1 MFEAAS
7 YFDIRYSLASK
18 VVNAVDAVGWGIVA
32 ASTIA
37 AIISAGGLAV
47 SSAII
52 DFGVITIK
60 NYLSRNL
67 KAQAIA
73 W

>member
-7 YFDIRYSLASK
+7 YFGIRTGLAK
-18 VVNAVDAVGWGIVA
+18 QVVNAVDAVGWGIVA

-67 KAQAIA
+67 KAQAVA